1 MKIPIRVAEIGIG
14 STVDVSASGVAF
26 FIDAAL
32 ELGSA
37 IDFALQVEES
47 SGPLELLCGG
57 RVVRVERRGASL
69 FTAATIE
76 NLAVR
81 KASSH

>member
-1 MKIPIRVAEIGIG
+1 MKIPIRVAQIGVG

-47 SGPLELLCGG
+47 GGPLELLCGG
-57 RVVRVERRGASL
+57 RVVRVERRGSSL

>member
-1 MKIPIRVAEIGIG
+1 MKIPIRIAQIGIG

-26 FIDAAL
+26 FIDTTL

-47 SGPLELLCGG
+47 GGPLELVCGG
-57 RVVRVERRGASL
+57 KVVRVERRGSSL